1 MNEKSSIFA
10 ATINITMSG
19 VKTNSIQ
26 AWLLASRPKTL
37 TGALIPVILAL
48 AWAQH
53 EGVLHNATAAVC
65 CALFACGMQIAA
77 NLINDLYDY
86 LKGTDR
92 EDRLGPE
99 RACAQGWITPL
110 AMRWGI
116 GVTVVVSCSIG
127 LIALAVTWQ
136 QMPYHGLELVALGV
150 LSVIFAFL
158 YTTKL
163 SYLGWGD
170 VLVLV
175 FFGLVPVCGT
185 YYLQAFT
192 IDYGCLVL
200 SLISGVAIDALLVI
214 NNYRDREQDKIS
226 GKRTLIVKYG
236 ERFGNR
242 LYLGIGIAVM
252 VLICLLAPVMGSFL
266 SNAALVV
273 VIVVYYILHSN
284 AWKKM
289 TEIREGRALNQI
301 LGLTSRNMF
310 LLAVMVAAALLLS
323 PHS

>member
-1 MNEKSSIFA
+1 
-10 ATINITMSG
+10 MSLIR
-19 VKTNSIQ
+19 TNSMQ

-48 AWAQH
+48 AWAVH
-53 EGVLHNATAAVC
+53 EHVLQNATAAIC
-65 CALFACGMQIAA
+65 CILFAAGMQIAA

-86 LKGTDR
+86 QKGTDR

-99 RACAQGWITPL
+99 RACAQGWITPS

-116 GVTVVVSCSIG
+116 GVTIVLSCIIG
-127 LIALAVTWQ
+127 LIALSVTWQ
-136 QMPYHGLELVALGV
+136 QMPYHGLELVAIGILC
-150 LSVIFAFL
+150 VIFAFL

-192 IDYGCLVL
+192 IDSGAIVL
-200 SLISGVAIDALLVI
+200 SLVAGVAIDALLVI
-214 NNYRDREQDKIS
+214 NNYRDRDQDRIS
-226 GKRTLIVKYG
+226 GKRTIIVKYG

-242 LYLGIGIAVM
+242 LYLGIGGIVALLLCLMPEVSIMTRLALIIAGM
-252 VLICLLAPVMGSFL
+252 IYLL
-266 SNAALVV
+266 
-273 VIVVYYILHSN
+273 LHTM

-289 TEIREGRALNQI
+289 TEIREGRALNRI

-310 LLAVMVAAALLLS
+310 LMAILTAIVLILPNL
-323 PHS
+323 

>member
-1 MNEKSSIFA
+1 
-10 ATINITMSG
+10 MSE
-19 VKTNSIQ
+19 VKTNSIR
-26 AWLLASRPKTL
+26 AWLLAARPKTL

-53 EGVLHNATAAVC
+53 EGTLTHPLAAVC
-65 CALFACGMQIAA
+65 CVLFACGMQVAA

-99 RACAQGWITPL
+99 RACAQGWISPG

-116 GVTVVVSCSIG
+116 GVTVAVSCIIG
-127 LIALAVTWQ
+127 
-136 QMPYHGLELVALGV
+136 LVALADTWQEMPWHGVELVLIGV
-150 LSVIFAFL
+150 LCVIFAFL
-158 YTTKL
+158 YTTRL

-192 IDYGCLVL
+192 VDYGAIIL

-214 NNYRDREQDKIS
+214 NNYRDREQDRIS

-242 LYLGIGIAVM
+242 LYLAIGKVVCILIVCLSPMLAVTNKLM
-252 VLICLLAPVMGSFL
+252 LA
-266 SNAALVV
+266 V
-273 VIVVYYILHSN
+273 VIAIYFLLHFK

-310 LLAVMVAAALLLS
+310 LLAVMLSIALLI
-323 PHS
+323 

>member
-1 MNEKSSIFA
+1 
-10 ATINITMSG
+10 MSG

-116 GVTVVVSCSIG
+116 GVTVVVSCIIG

-192 IDYGCLVL
+192 IDYGAIIL

-214 NNYRDREQDKIS
+214 NNYRDRDQDKIS